1 MQVLTE
7 RRPAVHIGL
16 GKELVHGA
24 ADGRD
29 EERLARHQ
37 EAVDTI
43 LASWLEAAA
52 AEKLLKILY
61 DGRFS
66 AFLRSEKM
74 QYILIGSEYSE
85 TSKRYPH

>member
-52 AEKLLKILY
+52 AENIVRRTIL
-61 DGRFS
+61 GVFEIRKVAIHPNRFGIQ
-66 AFLRSEKM
+66 RN
-74 QYILIGSEYSE
+74 Q
-85 TSKRYPH
+85 